1 MATKR
6 HYWGKT
12 GIKLPELNLTAVQL
26 DSYRWFLDEG
36 IKEALEAISPIE
48 DFTGKNWKLEFG
60 AHSLGQPKHSPS
72 FAKEKGLSYEIPLKS
87 QVKLTNKQ
95 TGEVTQQEV
104 FLGDIPQMTDTGTFI
119 INGIERAVVNQ
130 LVRSP
135 GVFYSGEID
144 PSTGRMLYRAELRPI
159 RGSWLEFQ
167 VSRNDIISVK
177 IDRHRKFPATV
188 LLRAIGISSDEEI
201 TALFHELSSDKDHAY
216 IANTINKDNTKSRE
230 ESLIE
235 IYEKMRPGE
244 PAVLDNAQELLFQ
257 MFFDPRRYDLG
268 KVGRYKLNKRLGLNI
283 AETRDNY
290 VLHSED
296 IVAVIKY
303 LITLQQGEGHVD
315 DIDHLANRR
324 VRCVGELVATTAFRV
339 GLLRLERSIREK
351 MSLAKADELITPSS
365 LVNARPII
373 ATVNEFFRRNR
384 LSTILDQTNPL
395 SEIDNLRRLSVM
407 GPGGVTRER
416 ASFSMRDINAS
427 QYSRICPVRS
437 PEGPNIGLV
446 TYMALYTRINEYGFL
461 EAPYR
466 KVVRKGSDQNPKMQ
480 ITDEIVY
487 ITADDEENY
496 HVTEAEIA
504 IDKDGVITQEW
515 VPVRFRG
522 EFLEAPSEKVQ
533 FIDVVSRQVVG
544 TSASLIPF
552 IAHDEANRALM
563 GTHMQCQAVPLLKPH
578 APLVGTGMEE
588 AVVESMQ
595 RVVKARHSGTVKFV
609 DGSKV
614 ILKLDPTEVKKIT
627 QSKPKNTESIVI
639 KADEETY
646 FVEKFIRT
654 AQSTA
659 YTQHPV
665 VSLGQKIHAGD
676 LVIDGPA
683 SDNGELALGQNL
695 TIAYMSYDGLG
706 YEDAIIVSDRLVRQ
720 DKLTSIHINE
730 YEALV
735 MDTKLGPEEL
745 SRDIPNVSEMD
756 LRNLTEEG
764 IVAIGSEVGPNDI
777 LVGKIAPKGETELT
791 AEERLL
797 RAIFGEKAR
806 EVRDTSLRM
815 PHGEFG
821 TVIEV
826 KTLDKEAGDELDPGV
841 NKKVVV
847 RVAQMRKVTV
857 GDKLAGRHGN
867 KGVISK
873 IIPAA
878 DMPYLEDGTPVDVI
892 ISPLS
897 VLARMNLGQLLEA
910 HLGWAIEK
918 LGYQIAI
925 PVFEKLEEATIETE
939 LKKSGLPING
949 KVTLYDGRTGDAFET
964 PVVVGVAYILKL
976 IHMVEDKTHARST
989 GPYSLVTQQPLG
1001 GKAQRGGQRLG
1012 EMEVWALEAH
1022 QAAHTLQEMLTIK
1035 SDDVI
1040 GRAKAFEAIVKGTEI
1055 PQSTVPESFKVL
1067 VKELNSLS
1075 LDVIPVGAVEKDEVI
1090 EELEE
1095 LDEVKAAGTD
1105 ETAAATDSST
1115 VTPAQTDDT
1124 TASDQPS
1131 GKPATDDPNSQTTP
1145 DPTVTT
1151 DTADAT
1157 DTTDTTDTSAT
1168 EKIEEQS

>member
-1 MATKR
+1 MPKLPKR
-6 HYWGKT
+6 QYWGKQN
-12 GIKLPELNLTAVQL
+12 IKLPKLDLTAVQT
-26 DSYRWFLDEG
+26 DSYKWFLEDG
-36 IKEALEAISPIE
+36 IKEALQAISPIE
-48 DFTGKNWKLEFG
+48 DFTGKNWQLEFSE
-60 AHSLGQPKHSPS
+60 HSIGGPKHTPK
-72 FAKEKGLSYEIPLKS
+72 FAKEKGLSYEAPLKAKVS
-87 QVKLTNKQ
+87 LTNKQ
-95 TGEVTQQEV
+95 TGEVTKQEV
-104 FLGDIPQMTDTGTFI
+104 FLGDIPQMTTIGTFI

-130 LVRSP
+130 LTRSP
-135 GVFYSGEID
+135 GVFYSGEVD
-144 PSTGRMLYRAELRPI
+144 PTTGRMLYKAELRPI

-167 VSRNDIISVK
+167 VARNDVISVK
-177 IDRHRKFPATV
+177 IDRHRKFPV
-188 LLRAIGISSDEEI
+188 SILLRAIGVQTDEAIQKEFKDVD
-201 TALFHELSSDKDHAY
+201 TDKEHQY
-216 IANTINKDNTKSRE
+216 IFASIAKDTTKTRE
-230 ESLIE
+230 EALID

-244 PAVLDNAQELLFQ
+244 PAVLANAQELFFQ

-268 KVGRYKLNKRLGLNI
+268 RVGRYKLNKRLGLTI
-283 AETRDNY
+283 PEDKKHL
-290 VLHSED
+290 VLQNEE
-296 IVAVIKY
+296 IIAVIKY
-303 LITLQQGEGHVD
+303 LIKLQNGEGKVD
-315 DIDHLANRR
+315 DIDHLASRR
-324 VRCVGELVATTAFRV
+324 VRRVGELVASTAFRV

-395 SEIDNLRRLSVM
+395 SELDNLRRLSVM

-446 TYMALYTRINEYGFL
+446 TYMALYARINVYGFL

-466 KVVRKGSDQNPKMQ
+466 KVINVGTDKKPK
-480 ITDEIVY
+480 IKVTDEIVY
-487 ITADDEENY
+487 LSADDEENHY
-496 HVTEAEIA
+496 ITEAEID
-504 IDKDGVITQEW
+504 IDKQGFITQEW
-515 VPVRFRG
+515 VPIRYQG
-522 EFLEAPSEKVQ
+522 EFLEAPTEKVE

-563 GTHMQCQAVPLLKPH
+563 GTHMQCQAVPLLKPT
-578 APLVGTGMEE
+578 AAIIGTGMER
-588 AVVESMQ
+588 AVVESLG
-595 RVVKARHSGTVKFV
+595 RVVKARHSGKVTFV
-609 DGSKV
+609 DGN
-614 ILKLDPTEVKKIT
+614 KIT
-627 QSKPKNTESIVI
+627 IKVDRSEISKLKQAQNTSNTEFIS
-639 KADEETY
+639 ARGNEETY
-646 FVEKFIRT
+646 RIRKFNRT
-654 AQSTA
+654 AQSTS
-659 YTQHPV
+659 YSQRPV
-665 VSLGQKIHAGD
+665 VKMDQKVKKGD
-676 LVIDGPA
+676 LLIDGPA
-683 SDNGELALGQNL
+683 AQDGEVALGQNL
-695 TIAYMSYDGLG
+695 TIAYMSFDGLG
-706 YEDAIIVSDRLVRQ
+706 YEDAIIISDELVKK
-720 DKLTSIHINE
+720 DLLTSIHINE
-730 YEALV
+730 YDAQV

-745 SRDIPNVSEMD
+745 SRDIPNVSETD
-756 LRNLTEEG
+756 LRNLTQEG

-821 TVIEV
+821 TVIDV
-826 KTLDKEAGDELDPGV
+826 KILDKQAGDELDPGV
-841 NKKVVV
+841 NKKVAI

-873 IIPAA
+873 IIPVN

-910 HLGWAIEK
+910 HLGWAAQK
-918 LGYQIAI
+918 LGKRIAV
-925 PVFEKLEEATIETE
+925 PVFEKTAEKAIEAE
-939 LKKSGLPING
+939 LKKANLPIDG
-949 KVTLYDGRTGDAFET
+949 KVTLLDGRNGKAFET

-1022 QAAHTLQEMLTIK
+1022 RAAHTLQEMLTIK

-1040 GRAKAFEAIVKGTEI
+1040 GRAKAFEAIVKGTDI
-1055 PQSTVPESFKVL
+1055 PESTVPESFKVL
-1067 VKELNSLS
+1067 VKELNSLGLDVLPIGSVEKEEVVDDLEDIEVEPSKESASQKKS
-1075 LDVIPVGAVEKDEVI
+1075 LDKN
-1090 EELEE
+1090 
-1095 LDEVKAAGTD
+1095 
-1105 ETAAATDSST
+1105 
-1115 VTPAQTDDT
+1115 TPQT
-1124 TASDQPS
+1124 QPS
-1131 GKPATDDPNSQTTP
+1131 SSQAQDDK
-1145 DPTVTT
+1145 T
-1151 DTADAT
+1151 DTKKAKKKKKAKT
-1157 DTTDTTDTSAT
+1157 
-1168 EKIEEQS
+1168 KK